1 MKLNSEISAIVTG
14 GASGL
19 GEATARALATKGVK
33 TAIFDLNED
42 AGAKLEQEIGVK
54 FVKCDISNEESVT
67 NAFKIARE
75 TNGQERILVNCAGIV
90 KGIKTASRDKENG
103 EIKHFPLDVYAK
115 VIEVNLIGTFR
126 MIAKAAAGMMALE
139 MIDNER
145 GVIINTASIAAFD
158 GQIGQAA
165 YTASKAGVA
174 GMSLPIARDLAGE
187 AIRINAI
194 CPGIFNTPMMA
205 SLPPHIQDALGQSVP
220 FPKRL
225 GHGAEFAA
233 LALHIVENQYLNGEN
248 IRLDG
253 AIRLGMK

>member
-1 MKLNSEISAIVTG
+1 MKLDSQISAIVTG

-19 GEATARALATKGVK
+19 GESTARALVARGVR
-33 TAIFDLNED
+33 TSIFDLNQD
-42 AGAKLEQEIGVK
+42 AGLKLEAEIGVK
-54 FVKCDISNEESVT
+54 FVKCDISNEDST
-67 NAFKIARE
+67 NEAFEIARN
-75 TNGQERILVNCAGIV
+75 TNGQERILINCAGIV
-90 KGIKTASRDKENG
+90 KGIKTASRDKESG
-103 EIKHFPLDVYAK
+103 DIKSFPIDVYAK
-115 VIEVNLIGTFR
+115 IIEVNLIGTFR
-126 MIAKAAAGMMALE
+126 MISKSAAGMLSLDE
-139 MIDNER
+139 IDNER
-145 GVIINTASIAAFD
+145 GIIINTASIAAFD

-165 YTASKAGVA
+165 YSASKAGVA
-174 GMSLPIARDLAGE
+174 GMSLPIARDLSNE

-225 GHGAEFAA
+225 GAGSEFAN
-233 LALHIVENQYLNGEN
+233 LAIHIIENQYLNGEN

>member
-1 MKLNSEISAIVTG
+1 MQLNSNISAIVTG

-19 GEATARALATKGVK
+19 GEATARALCGKGVK
-33 TAIFDLNED
+33 TTIFDLNQE
-42 AGAKLEQEIGVK
+42 AGEKLAKEIGAL
-54 FVKCDISNEESVT
+54 FVECDISNEDSV
-67 NAFKIARE
+67 NQAFKMARE
-75 TNGQERILVNCAGIV
+75 TNGQERILINCAGIV
-90 KGIKTASRDKENG
+90 KGIKTASREKETG
-103 EIKHFPLDVYAK
+103 VLKHFPIDIYAK

-126 MIAKAAAGMMALE
+126 MIAKAAAGIMSLE
-139 MIDNER
+139 PIDGER

-165 YTASKAGVA
+165 YSASKAGVA

-194 CPGIFNTPMMA
+194 CPGIFDTPMMA
-205 SLPPHIQDALGQSVP
+205 TLPPNIQEALGQSVP

-225 GHGAEFAA
+225 GAGAEFAA
-233 LALHIVENQYLNGEN
+233 LAIHIIENQYLNGEN

>member
-1 MKLNSEISAIVTG
+1 MKLDPQISAIVTG

-19 GEATARALATKGVK
+19 GEATARALIAKGVK

-42 AGAKLEQEIGVK
+42 AGIRLENEIGAK
-54 FVKCDISNEESVT
+54 FIKCDISNEESVD
-67 NAFKIARE
+67 NAFETARE
-75 TNGQERILVNCAGIV
+75 INGQERILVNCAGIV
-90 KGIKTASRDKENG
+90 KGIKTASRDKESG
-103 EIKHFPLDVYAK
+103 EIKHFPLEIFAK

-139 MIDNER
+139 LQDGER

-174 GMSLPIARDLAGE
+174 GMSLPIARDMAGE

-205 SLPPHIQDALGQSVP
+205 SLPPHIQEALGQSVP

-225 GHGAEFAA
+225 GDGAEFAS
-233 LALHIVENQYLNGEN
+233 LAIHIMENQYINGEN